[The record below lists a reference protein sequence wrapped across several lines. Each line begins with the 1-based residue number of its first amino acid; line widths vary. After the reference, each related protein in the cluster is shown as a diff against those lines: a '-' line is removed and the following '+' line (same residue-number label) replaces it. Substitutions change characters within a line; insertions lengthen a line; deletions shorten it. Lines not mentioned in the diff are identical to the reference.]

1 MELFEYERE
10 HSSFV
15 RSNSAECTVLL
26 KKDGSFPLKEAG
38 KIALYGSGG
47 RRTIMGGTGSGE
59 VNSRYQVTAEEGLK
73 NAGFTVTS
81 SSWLD
86 GYEQAKQQAKEQFIR
101 DLKVEAK
108 QRRQNVM
115 LLAMGRTPNEPDYDL
130 TLNGDGDTAVYV
142 LSRVSG
148 EGADRTPAGGDIL
161 LSDTEIRDIL
171 ACNQKYQNFM
181 LVLNTGG
188 PVDLTPVMEVRNIL
202 VLSQL
207 GAETGNILADILLG
221 KQIPSGKLTTTWA
234 AWENYPTLWE
244 FGEKDDTRYQEGIYV
259 GYRYFD
265 SAKVKE
271 EEENLACVGDTVW
284 EKLVKDCE
292 VNSYPKGSRE
302 QAYKDQK
309 RSFRVF
315 AKASGQTYQEFIG
328 GLGYEDSDV
337 RSMGDDCVRDRM
349 IAKTIAKKEGLEMS
363 DTEYEKYLLA
373 FLEPEE
379 AKDKTLKAM
388 EKRYRE
394 EQSCY
399 PRDDMLINLVK
410 EYVGEH
416 AKVKKAS

>member
-171 ACNQKYQNFM
+171 TLSLLY
-181 LVLNTGG
+181 TG
-188 PVDLTPVMEVRNIL
+188 
-202 VLSQL
+202 
-207 GAETGNILADILLG
+207 
-221 KQIPSGKLTTTWA
+221 
-234 AWENYPTLWE
+234 
-244 FGEKDDTRYQEGIYV
+244 
-259 GYRYFD
+259 
-265 SAKVKE
+265 
-271 EEENLACVGDTVW
+271 
-284 EKLVKDCE
+284 
-292 VNSYPKGSRE
+292 
-302 QAYKDQK
+302 
-309 RSFRVF
+309 
-315 AKASGQTYQEFIG
+315 
-328 GLGYEDSDV
+328 
-337 RSMGDDCVRDRM
+337 
-349 IAKTIAKKEGLEMS
+349 
-363 DTEYEKYLLA
+363 
-373 FLEPEE
+373 
-379 AKDKTLKAM
+379 
-388 EKRYRE
+388 
-394 EQSCY
+394 
-399 PRDDMLINLVK
+399 
-410 EYVGEH
+410 
-416 AKVKKAS
+416 

>member
-1 MELFEYERE
+1 MQKVQKKWILVAAVAVVCAVLVVLLFIWDSRKKENTEKKQEEIPTASGDMKDGELIDYEANGMLTLGKYLERSVTVTPTDTDVYQSILLEAEDADKDKIENGDRVLKGDWISLDYEGYIDDQPSDDLNETGAVIRVGDGNLFNAAFERGLMGLKLGETYSINVSFPE
-10 HSSFV
+10 SFV
-15 RSNSAECTVLL
+15 DPDVAGQDVRFSVVVNAKFNDAYAKVMSKNKYDTV
-26 KKDGSFPLKEAG
+26 KD
-38 KIALYGSGG
+38 
-47 RRTIMGGTGSGE
+47 
-59 VNSRYQVTAEEGLK
+59 
-73 NAGFTVTS
+73 
-81 SSWLD
+81 
-86 GYEQAKQQAKEQFIR
+86 
-101 DLKVEAK
+101 
-108 QRRQNVM
+108 
-115 LLAMGRTPNEPDYDL
+115 
-130 TLNGDGDTAVYV
+130 
-142 LSRVSG
+142 
-148 EGADRTPAGGDIL
+148 
-161 LSDTEIRDIL
+161 
-171 ACNQKYQNFM
+171 
-181 LVLNTGG
+181 
-188 PVDLTPVMEVRNIL
+188 
-202 VLSQL
+202 
-207 GAETGNILADILLG
+207 
-221 KQIPSGKLTTTWA
+221 
-234 AWENYPTLWE
+234 
-244 FGEKDDTRYQEGIYV
+244 
-259 GYRYFD
+259 YFD